1 MLLPRLNQQEI
12 KYVYYE
18 DYSDT
23 ILRRII
29 DQNNFEEIMP
39 DMIESMMDDLLKD
52 DSLVVL
58 VDPTQEVLGFIETI
72 LDMGHIIMTS
82 EEVIEGYKN
91 LILDDNA
98 IEENGQKQQVEYKF
112 LSSECL
118 NKLMENKE

>member
-1 MLLPRLNQQEI
+1 
-12 KYVYYE
+12 
-18 DYSDT
+18 
-23 ILRRII
+23 
-29 DQNNFEEIMP
+29 MP

-58 VDPTQEVLGFIETI
+58 FDPTQEVLGFIETI